1 MYGQIIR
8 QRVEVIRALRTKV
21 DENALEKVIQRY
33 IFDHLWLLDPSWERV
48 EASEHMETR
57 VERMFETVNTRLTK
71 QEREGRLDIQYRKT
85 AGKHVIVEL
94 KRPDVRVSVYPLAA
108 QIAKYRSAM
117 AKMLEDMELDNEPIE
132 IVCLLGKP
140 PSEWENSDG
149 RRIVK
154 ETLRVQQAR
163 YVNYDQLLENASQAY
178 SDYMKHK
185 LTVDRLGKI
194 IREIEE
200 YAGPN
205 G

>member
-1 MYGQIIR
+1 
-8 QRVEVIRALRTKV
+8 
-21 DENALEKVIQRY
+21 
-33 IFDHLWLLDPSWERV
+33 
-48 EASEHMETR
+48 METR
-57 VERMFETVNTRLTK
+57 VESMFETVNKGLTK
-71 QEREGRLDIQYRKT
+71 EERDGRLDIQYRKT

-117 AKMLEDMELDNEPIE
+117 AKMLEGMGLDHEPIE

-140 PSEWENSDG
+140 PSEWETVDG
-149 RRIVK
+149 HRIVE

-178 SDYMKHK
+178 SDYMKRK
-185 LTVDRLGKI
+185 STVDRLSRI

-200 YAGPN
+200 YAAPDS
-205 G
+205 